1 MSIKTG
7 DRLKDLRKK
16 HNFTQRDIS
25 NFLNISQSLIAK
37 IESNERNLNLTKVL
51 KLCDLYNVS
60 AEYILYGEGE
70 FDVNNILV
78 KKDNKAIDLK
88 TLARMNKILN
98 NLKEMDKLS
107 KKIEP
112 KV

>member
-37 IESNERNLNLTKVL
+37 IESNERNLKI
-51 KLCDLYNVS
+51 DS
-60 AEYILYGEGE
+60 
-70 FDVNNILV
+70 V
-78 KKDNKAIDLK
+78 KK
-88 TLARMNKILN
+88 
-98 NLKEMDKLS
+98 LS
-107 KKIEP
+107 N
-112 KV
+112 